1 MSNFDKKLDKATKY
15 YENKKYKEAL
25 KLCDK
30 ILAKDYNNEKALELE
45 GEILYKLDRIDE
57 AILNWKINS
66 EYNNNPTAKMRLDDI
81 DKSTKEQALSFDN
94 LNAVSSTP
102 EDEIEDVVNP
112 STPTIHEI
120 NEEVTTNINTSEEVS
135 SENSAETAEDV
146 EEIKVDTTHLDKE
159 EITTVD
165 EALKEDSIDHD
176 RNVEEVKIDTTHL
189 DKEKITTMDEFNKDD
204 SITSNEDI
212 KEYVI
217 DESEN
222 ISNYDVKSDND
233 SIDDKI
239 ESVDDNL
246 SNNIE
251 NKVHSSKLDDTNKSE
266 SQSTSKTKT
275 SSAKGKK
282 SAIIAVCA
290 LIVVVAAYASVKH
303 FSSKDSTPKT
313 EQSQS
318 QEQVQEVP
326 ANLKADLDKAIES
339 KDINTLYTLLSETP
353 ADKVPA
359 DAKDSYDKALD
370 MMKKDGVEKYYNDG
384 LNAYKDKKFDVAL
397 DNLSKAYKYCGG
409 TYLEPHVLYF
419 LGSTENSLDKKDDG
433 TKYFKEYLDKYP
445 HSDLYTAEILYNL
458 CLYYNDKGDKA
469 EAKKYAQHL
478 EDSYPSSPYYND
490 TSRKIL
496 YN

>member
-66 EYNNNPTAKMRLDDI
+66 EYNNNPTAKMRLEDI

-120 NEEVTTNINTSEEVS
+120 NEEVTTNINTSEELS
-135 SENSAETAEDV
+135 SENPAETVED
-146 EEIKVDTTHLDKE
+146 
-159 EITTVD
+159 
-165 EALKEDSIDHD
+165 
-176 RNVEEVKIDTTHL
+176 VEEVKIDTTHL
-189 DKEKITTMDEFNKDD
+189 DQEEITTMDEFNKED

-222 ISNYDVKSDND
+222 TSNYDVKSNND
-233 SIDDKI
+233 SIDNKT
-239 ESVDDNL
+239 ESVDTNI

-251 NKVHSSKLDDTNKSE
+251 NKVHSSKLDDTNN

-303 FSSKDSTPKT
+303 FNSNDSTPQT

-318 QEQVQEVP
+318 QEPVQEVP

-419 LGSTENSLDKKDDG
+419 LGSTENSLDKKDDAV
-433 TKYFKEYLDKYP
+433 KYFKEYLDKYP

>member
-45 GEILYKLDRIDE
+45 GEILYKLDRTDE

-66 EYNNNPTAKMRLDDI
+66 EYNNNPTAKMRLEDI
-81 DKSTKEQALSFDN
+81 DKSTKDQALSFDN

-102 EDEIEDVVNP
+102 EDEIEDVINP
-112 STPTIHEI
+112 SAHKIQDIT
-120 NEEVTTNINTSEEVS
+120 EEVTTNLNISEEVS
-135 SENSAETAEDV
+135 SENPAETVEDV
-146 EEIKVDTTHLDKE
+146 EKVKVNTTPLDK
-159 EITTVD
+159 D
-165 EALKEDSIDHD
+165 E
-176 RNVEEVKIDTTHL
+176 
-189 DKEKITTMDEFNKDD
+189 ITTMDKFNKDD
-204 SITSNEDI
+204 SIISNEDT

-217 DESEN
+217 DESKN

-233 SIDDKI
+233 SIDTTT
-239 ESVDDNL
+239 ESVDDNI

-251 NKVHSSKLDDTNKSE
+251 NEVHSSKFDDTNKSE
-266 SQSTSKTKT
+266 SQSTNTTKT
-275 SSAKGKK
+275 SSSKGKK

-290 LIVVVAAYASVKH
+290 LIVVVATYASVKH
-303 FSSKDSTPKT
+303 FSSNDSTPQA

-318 QEQVQEVP
+318 QEQKQEVP
-326 ANLKADLDKAIES
+326 ANLKMDLDKAIES
-339 KDINTLYTLLSETP
+339 KDINTLYTLLNKTP
-353 ADKVPA
+353 ANKVPA

-370 MMKKDGVEKYYNDG
+370 MIKKDGVEKYYNDG

-397 DNLSKAYKYCGG
+397 DDLLKAYKYCGG

-419 LGSTENSLDKKDDG
+419 LGSTENSLDKKDDAA
-433 TKYFKEYLDKYP
+433 KYFKEYLDKYP

-469 EAKKYAQHL
+469 QAKKYAQHL